1 MRAQMKDAIHRS
13 FAYTKAIEFAALLVA
28 LLGLLNTLLISV
40 LERTQEIGMMRAI
53 GTTKAQIARLILGE
67 SLIQGSFG
75 AMVAVGIG
83 GWVAKL
89 WIENSL
95 AHILGWIVTFKFP
108 MESALITVGI
118 GIFVA
123 ALAGVYPAKRAADLA
138 ITEALEH
145 E

>member
-1 MRAQMKDAIHRS
+1 
-13 FAYTKAIEFAALLVA
+13 
-28 LLGLLNTLLISV
+28 
-40 LERTQEIGMMRAI
+40 
-53 GTTKAQIARLILGE
+53 
-67 SLIQGSFG
+67 
-75 AMVAVGIG
+75 
-83 GWVAKL
+83 
-89 WIENSL
+89 
-95 AHILGWIVTFKFP
+95 